1 MHCSENEGG
10 DEDKKRSNLLLF
22 LSTVNKAFLRIL
34 ARRKTQLTTQLE
46 ITQRGSNNRSLS
58 RHLHISSPSLPGLS
72 AVQQGSWQVRVKKV
86 SRKGDT
92 ISDRN
97 QTLTRLSLILVRTW
111 RADLSLA
118 GRKASTRSRR
128 HNKRHH
134 SIIVRFC

>member
-1 MHCSENEGG
+1 MHCSENEGD
-10 DEDKKRSNLLLF
+10 DEDKKGSNLLLF

-46 ITQRGSNNRSLS
+46 ITQRGSNNHSLS